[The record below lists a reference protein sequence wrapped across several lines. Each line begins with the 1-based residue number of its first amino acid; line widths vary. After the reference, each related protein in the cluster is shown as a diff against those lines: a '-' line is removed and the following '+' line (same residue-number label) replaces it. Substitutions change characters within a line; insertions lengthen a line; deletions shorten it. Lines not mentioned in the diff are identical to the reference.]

1 MTARSTARPRR
12 DSIAGQTIVE
22 MAFVLPV
29 VLVVSLGM
37 VEVSYALL
45 HQHVISR
52 ITREGA
58 NLISRD
64 VSLLDA
70 SNALKT
76 MSTTPVDFANGSQLV
91 LSVLKKGSTVGTAN
105 YDKVVLYQRYAIG
118 TLGTPSTLATA
129 GPAAFGPAPDFLAS
143 QLRHQRQP
151 ADRQSARQRGHLPG
165 RAAVRGRGVHAA
177 RSAHPPQQ
185 VRRHHPA
192 DAPID
197 RLFLTPPVSRRGPRG
212 R

>member
-1 MTARSTARPRR
+1 MRTRR
-12 DSIAGQTIVE
+12 AFLQAASGQTIIE

-29 VLVVSLGM
+29 LLVVSLGV
-37 VEVSYALL
+37 VELSYALL

-64 VSLLDA
+64 VTLLDA

-76 MSTTPVDFANGSQLV
+76 MSAAPVNFANGSQLV

-118 TLGTPSTLATA
+118 TLGTPSTLSTT
-129 GPAAFGPAPDFLAS
+129 GPAPVGPAPDFLTS
-143 QLRHQRQP
+143 NTDTNVNLRISNLP
-151 ADRQSARQRGHLPG
+151 ANVDVTRGGLLYVAEVFT
-165 RAAVRGRGVHAA
+165 RHA
-177 RSAHPPQQ
+177 P
-185 VRRHHPA
+185 
-192 DAPID
+192 
-197 RLFLTPPVSRRGPRG
+197 LTPLNQFGVATPPTLRSIAYF
-212 R
+212 

>member
-1 MTARSTARPRR
+1 M
-12 DSIAGQTIVE
+12 VE

-29 VLVVSLGM
+29 VLVLSLGV
-37 VEVSYALL
+37 VEMSYALL

-70 SNALKT
+70 SNAIKT
-76 MSTTPVDFANGSQLV
+76 MSTTPVNFANGSQLV

-118 TLGTPSTLATA
+118 TLGAPSTLVTA
-129 GPAAFGPAPDFLAS
+129 GPAPVGPGPDFLTS
-143 QLRHQRQP
+143 NTDTNMNLRISNLP
-151 ADRQSARQRGHLPG
+151 ANVDVTRGGLLYV
-165 RAAVRGRGVHAA
+165 AEVFTQHA
-177 RSAHPPQQ
+177 P
-185 VRRHHPA
+185 
-192 DAPID
+192 
-197 RLFLTPPVSRRGPRG
+197 LTPLNQFGVAVPPTLRSIAYF
-212 R
+212 

>member
-1 MTARSTARPRR
+1 MRMRR
-12 DSIAGQTIVE
+12 APLQAASGQTIIE

-29 VLVVSLGM
+29 LLVVSLGV
-37 VEVSYALL
+37 VELSYALL

-64 VSLLDA
+64 VTLLDA

-76 MSTTPVDFANGSQLV
+76 MSAAPVNFANGSQLV

-118 TLGTPSTLATA
+118 TLGTPSTLTTA
-129 GPAAFGPAPDFLAS
+129 GPAPVGPAPDFLTS
-143 QLRHQRQP
+143 NTDTNVNLRISNLP
-151 ADRQSARQRGHLPG
+151 ANVDVTRGGLLYV
-165 RAAVRGRGVHAA
+165 AEVFTQHA
-177 RSAHPPQQ
+177 P
-185 VRRHHPA
+185 
-192 DAPID
+192 
-197 RLFLTPPVSRRGPRG
+197 LTPLNQFGVATPPTLRSIAYF
-212 R
+212 